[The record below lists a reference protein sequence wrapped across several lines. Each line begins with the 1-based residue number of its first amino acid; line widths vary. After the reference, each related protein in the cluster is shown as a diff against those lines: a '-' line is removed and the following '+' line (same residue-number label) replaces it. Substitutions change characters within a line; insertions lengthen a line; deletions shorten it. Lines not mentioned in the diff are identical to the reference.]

1 MMSGQNMRN
10 TIQQQQQQNQ
20 QMIYPSPYQM
30 MPPPEPSYL
39 TYPPPYHMPPTSHH
53 HYAIPMVPAQ
63 TIFSG
68 GYQMGP
74 QMGPQMGQMGSMS
87 QHHQPYYQQFA
98 MNYAKMNPYSS
109 CMTSSVPPPSLPSMT
124 SFRDLAAN
132 SPIGGSVYSL
142 GTRSEVADIPEEEEI
157 LNVAE
162 DRRRRLEAAAAAQRR
177 RTSRENAGMSKFIRL
192 DSLQDANEQVQKKEH
207 IVVRKRS
214 SGGQKQIFPMF
225 FGLDNGNGNE
235 PSREDEPRS
244 GRGSALD
251 NLKARS
257 IGLSLS
263 KRLSMTSL
271 TSLTSIDV
279 MTPSNE
285 VPPMINTDK
294 TPASK
299 LAADLM
305 QMYSNNEDTDVIIR
319 TQDGDLHAHKCILSA
334 TCAFFRQQLLKS
346 KRVEMMGFSKN
357 AVHFLLCFLYGG
369 LTSIPDDVDAWEV
382 IALAT
387 HLNHKDL
394 ADVVALHLK
403 ATRCHWFHRPCA
415 SCVASVF
422 DCLPQLQSIRGL
434 RPLYDEAMAWQAK
447 HFARI
452 WKGRVFIYLP
462 EQWQKECYEAV
473 IEQLNDETVIE
484 TMLGCERLQVALPRL
499 KAESASQVLSLVDDI
514 LNVSMQY
521 LTHSFH
527 LVVTSKSFKQQG
539 KGLALN
545 LGLLEELLPALI
557 HSLSA
562 DVAIK
567 TYIGLNDL
575 LEEIQDDYLQ
585 SQASPK
591 KSIALSMQFE
601 KWSTRFITLVKRLHE
616 MVDKHLLHYAASVV
630 NSDAWNLLDRAT
642 QARIQETGLFIEM
655 RQAKAPPPRLSSHNR
670 SYKRSA
676 STGVRMGTSQY
687 QQRAK
692 SAERTFRPLSII
704 EQSPGIN
711 SSEDVSKSGSA
722 NDISKIADVP
732 QKSLIPTSKTEASSK
747 TSQAKLPV
755 KKPVKDNL
763 PPEKPKPSTSNV
775 VTTQQKKPEIPR
787 PVSKHEKPTAVSGNQ
802 EAKIEMTAPTTTPR
816 VAKDKSPSSSSA
828 KETTGIETPDKSLP
842 KKVESPKL
850 KERNTEMARKKSP
863 VKKRVIE
870 SEDGR
875 LERQTT
881 HTIMAGPKSSGL
893 PNPDAVKSA
902 ELPAAAKPKS
912 VVKPMVQESASTVSS
927 PPNFKPVVT
936 KPSSLRQPTASA
948 NTSISRTPTPRQ
960 SAIPKAT
967 TQTTQ
972 RAPPTATSKLQ
983 SGVARPKEVAKSAT
997 PATSTS
1003 TSKTPQKTP
1012 IRGPKKD
1019 TNSIEK

>member
-1 MMSGQNMRN
+1 
-10 TIQQQQQQNQ
+10 
-20 QMIYPSPYQM
+20 
-30 MPPPEPSYL
+30 
-39 TYPPPYHMPPTSHH
+39 
-53 HYAIPMVPAQ
+53 
-63 TIFSG
+63 
-68 GYQMGP
+68 
-74 QMGPQMGQMGSMS
+74 
-87 QHHQPYYQQFA
+87 
-98 MNYAKMNPYSS
+98 
-109 CMTSSVPPPSLPSMT
+109 
-124 SFRDLAAN
+124 
-132 SPIGGSVYSL
+132 
-142 GTRSEVADIPEEEEI
+142 
-157 LNVAE
+157 
-162 DRRRRLEAAAAAQRR
+162 
-177 RTSRENAGMSKFIRL
+177 MSKFIRL
-192 DSLQDANEQVQKKEH
+192 DSLQDVNEQVQKKEH

-403 ATRCHWFHRPCA
+403 ATR
-415 SCVASVF
+415 
-422 DCLPQLQSIRGL
+422 GL

-567 TYIGLNDL
+567 TYIGLNEL

-655 RQAKAPPPRLSSHNR
+655 RQAKAPPPRLSSYNR

-676 STGVRMGTSQY
+676 STGVRMGASQY

-732 QKSLIPTSKTEASSK
+732 PKSLIPTSKTETSSK

-755 KKPVKDNL
+755 RKPVKDNL
-763 PPEKPKPSTSNV
+763 PPEKPKPSTSNI

-787 PVSKHEKPTAVSGNQ
+787 PVSKHEKPTAVSGNH
-802 EAKIEMTAPTTTPR
+802 EAKIEMTTPTTAPH
-816 VAKDKSPSSSSA
+816 VAKDKSPSSSNA

-842 KKVESPKL
+842 RKVESPKL
-850 KERNTEMARKKSP
+850 KERNTEMTRKKSP

-881 HTIMAGPKSSGL
+881 HTIMTGPKSSGL
-893 PNPDAVKSA
+893 PNPDAAKSA

-912 VVKPMVQESASTVSS
+912 VVKPMVQESASTVSG

-948 NTSISRTPTPRQ
+948 NTSISKTPTPRQ

-972 RAPPTATSKLQ
+972 RTPPAATSKLQ
-983 SGVARPKEVAKSAT
+983 SGVARPKEVTKSAA